1 MCKSMTNDDKNLIE
15 DIVDVHANDVESAE
29 MSRLTPQSGT
39 QCARNVDE
47 AEVVDGASK
56 PVETDTGVAVEQQ
69 VDDNMTLANT
79 DETAELNEATV
90 PTVGM
95 TVADT
100 ANDESDGNDGN
111 LIDEQ
116 PDPQA
121 VAKAARRKKIDKIVN
136 IVLLS
141 LVVLLVVA
149 NLLRIF
155 VWSEVTIQQNSLQ
168 PTYDPNDKV
177 LVAKLKQPQNGD
189 VVVVYKYDV
198 DKFKAYFGSSADKA
212 DGGKYEL
219 LIKRVVATQ
228 GDEVW
233 IEEVSTS
240 AGTRYALAIRKNQHT
255 YYEFYVFD
263 EAVNTDNY
271 GDCID
276 KNAGKYVLCDSLDE
290 AKKLY
295 GQNVVQITTDKTG
308 SLLKGRTVDNP
319 LVIEEGR
326 LLLLGDNR
334 DHSNDSRDM
343 GLSYTS
349 RVFGVVIRQTYDE

>member
-1 MCKSMTNDDKNLIE
+1 MTNDDKNLIE
-15 DIVDVHANDVESAE
+15 DIVEVPTRGVEYAE
-29 MSRLTPQSGT
+29 TSHLTTESGT
-39 QCARNVDE
+39 QCVRNVDE
-47 AEVVDGASK
+47 TDVADGASE
-56 PVETDTGVAVEQQ
+56 PVETVGGVAVEQQ
-69 VDDNMTLANT
+69 IDDNMTSANT
-79 DETAELNEATV
+79 DEAAETNETIAPTETAI
-90 PTVGM
+90 
-95 TVADT
+95 VADV
-100 ANDESDGNDGN
+100 ANDESDATDGNDGN
-111 LIDEQ
+111 LVDEQ
-116 PDPQA
+116 IDPQA
-121 VAKAARRKKIDKIVN
+121 AAKAARRKKIDKIVN

-155 VWSEVTIQQNSLQ
+155 VWSEVTIQQNSMQ

-177 LVAKLKQPQNGD
+177 LVAKLKQPQDGD

-212 DGGKYEL
+212 DGGRYEL

-240 AGTRYALAIRKNQHT
+240 AGTRYALAIRKNNHT

-263 EAVNTDNY
+263 GSVDTDNY
-271 GDCID
+271 GDCTD
-276 KNAGKYVLCDSLDE
+276 KNAGKYVLCDSLTE

-319 LVIEEGR
+319 LVIEQGR